1 VVSKLKKQAW
11 KIFSEYIRRR
21 DSDWRGY
28 ATCVTCGVVKHWK
41 QMQAGHFLPGRHNSV
56 LFNEKNVHA
65 QCPGCNMFKQG
76 NSVKYFRFMQRTYGE
91 EVIAELEKLDTQNKQ
106 FTPQELK
113 DLIETL
119 KQKINELP
127 HN

>member
-1 VVSKLKKQAW
+1 
-11 KIFSEYIRRR
+11 
-21 DSDWRGY
+21 
-28 ATCVTCGVVKHWK
+28 
-41 QMQAGHFLPGRHNSV
+41 
-56 LFNEKNVHA
+56 
-65 QCPGCNMFKQG
+65 
-76 NSVKYFRFMQRTYGE
+76 MQRTYGE
-91 EVIAELEKLDTQNKQ
+91 DVIAELEKLDTENRQ

>member
-1 VVSKLKKQAW
+1 
-11 KIFSEYIRRR
+11 
-21 DSDWRGY
+21 
-28 ATCVTCGVVKHWK
+28 
-41 QMQAGHFLPGRHNSV
+41 MQAGHFLPGRHNSV

-65 QCPGCNMFKQG
+65 QCSGCNMFKQG

-91 EVIAELEKLDTQNKQ
+91 DVIAELEKLDTENKQ